1 MGATDAT
8 VWVETDEPCEVEI
21 LGHRSRTFHVAGHH
35 YAIVVVEGLEQATT
49 TEYEVALDGDT
60 VWPERD
66 APFPASVVR
75 TVGNDHGLKI
85 LFGSCRF
92 AAPHEPPYTL
102 MPDEDER
109 GHGPDALYA
118 AALQMVETPRGDW
131 PHALILLGD
140 QVYADEV
147 SPQTLEFIRSRRNVD
162 EPPGEEV
169 ADFEEYT
176 RLYWEAWG
184 DPVIRWVLST
194 VSTAMIFDDHDVRDD
209 WNISHQWV
217 ERIRREPWWDD
228 RIVGAFTSYWIYQH
242 LGNLSPRELRED
254 ELLRRVREADDAAPL
269 LREFALE
276 EDRAAGARRWSYC
289 RDFGRTRLLTIDCR
303 AGRVLDEGRR
313 WMIDEEE
320 WKWLNERAHGA
331 FDHLLIAV
339 SDPYLMARGI
349 HHLQAWNEAICDG
362 KWGRSFAALGET
374 IREAVDLDHWPSFR
388 RSFEKLTDLLYDVGA
403 GRRGPAPATIVSLA
417 GDVHNAYLAEVAFRR
432 GSGVT
437 TRVYQAVCSP
447 MRNALGAK
455 ERRAQKFAASRLAEA
470 IGRVLAAAAGVP
482 LPEIRWRLLE
492 GPLFHNHIATLEL
505 DGREAVMRLERAEGT
520 SPRGARLTPVFVHR
534 LA

>member
-1 MGATDAT
+1 MPRLLLGPLLRHMGATDAT

-194 VSTAMIFDDHDVRDD
+194 VSTAMIFDDHDVR
-209 WNISHQWV
+209 
-217 ERIRREPWWDD
+217 
-228 RIVGAFTSYWIYQH
+228 
-242 LGNLSPRELRED
+242 
-254 ELLRRVREADDAAPL
+254 
-269 LREFALE
+269 
-276 EDRAAGARRWSYC
+276 
-289 RDFGRTRLLTIDCR
+289 
-303 AGRVLDEGRR
+303 
-313 WMIDEEE
+313 
-320 WKWLNERAHGA
+320 
-331 FDHLLIAV
+331 
-339 SDPYLMARGI
+339 
-349 HHLQAWNEAICDG
+349 
-362 KWGRSFAALGET
+362 
-374 IREAVDLDHWPSFR
+374 
-388 RSFEKLTDLLYDVGA
+388 
-403 GRRGPAPATIVSLA
+403 
-417 GDVHNAYLAEVAFRR
+417 
-432 GSGVT
+432 
-437 TRVYQAVCSP
+437 
-447 MRNALGAK
+447 
-455 ERRAQKFAASRLAEA
+455 
-470 IGRVLAAAAGVP
+470 
-482 LPEIRWRLLE
+482 
-492 GPLFHNHIATLEL
+492 
-505 DGREAVMRLERAEGT
+505 
-520 SPRGARLTPVFVHR
+520 
-534 LA
+534 